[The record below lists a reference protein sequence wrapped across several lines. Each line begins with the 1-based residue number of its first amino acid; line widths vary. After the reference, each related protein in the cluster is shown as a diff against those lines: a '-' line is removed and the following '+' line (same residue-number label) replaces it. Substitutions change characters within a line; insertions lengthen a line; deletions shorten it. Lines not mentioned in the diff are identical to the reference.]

1 MGQPSKVNKTP
12 KKKKT
17 LKDRFAD
24 MGPAAIVTSAF
35 IGPGT
40 ITTTTVAGVNY
51 RYELLWAILFS
62 GLALLIL
69 MEMSSRIGIISNH
82 DIAEAATASFP
93 NSKIAKV
100 VIVGLIVITLF
111 ATAFG
116 FEAGNLIGGS
126 LGLADALNIPQ
137 WAGALLLGGATFYAV
152 VVGTAKTLEK
162 IMSLFVGLMGIIFV
176 VTMLLVN
183 PNYGEVLTGFIP
195 TSIPEGAGVNIIALI
210 GTTLIGIN
218 LLMQA
223 VTAAEKWHTPE
234 DLEASKFD
242 TGFNVGIG
250 ILITAAI
257 IITSGTVLY
266 GTGTVVDSPL
276 VFSQMLEP
284 VLGSYARIIG
294 SVGIAAAG
302 LSSAIA
308 TPLIL
313 KVVLTRIFRW
323 EENDIKARMAGG
335 AAVIFGTIF
344 AAFGTSPTQ
353 IIIFASALSGLFLP
367 IVAVLIMI
375 AANNK
380 ELLGEYK
387 NSVTQNIFGGF
398 ATLIT
403 LGLGINS
410 LLSFVENLQ
419 NL

>member
-1 MGQPSKVNKTP
+1 MSKEVRQ
-12 KKKKT
+12 KKT
-17 LKDRFAD
+17 FLDRFKD

-40 ITTTTVAGVNY
+40 ITTTTLAGVNY
-51 RYELLWAILFS
+51 KYELLWAILFS
-62 GLALLIL
+62 GISLLIL
-69 MEMSSRIGIISNH
+69 MEMSQRIGIMSNH
-82 DIAEAATASFP
+82 DIAEASIASFN
-93 NSKIAKV
+93 NSKVAN
-100 VIVGLIVITLF
+100 VIIKGLIIITLF

-126 LGLADALNIPQ
+126 LGLADAFNLPQ
-137 WAGALLLGGATFYAV
+137 WVAAVILGGVAFYAV
-152 VVGTAKTLEK
+152 VVGTAKTLETL
-162 IMSLFVGLMGIIFV
+162 MSVFVGVMGFIFV
-176 VTMLLVN
+176 LTMVLVR
-183 PNYGEVLTGFIP
+183 PNIGEVLTGFIP

-223 VTAAEKWHTPE
+223 VTTAEKWQGEEHLKAAT
-234 DLEASKFD
+234 FD
-242 TGFNVGIG
+242 TNFNVGIG
-250 ILITAAI
+250 IIITAAI

-284 VLGSYARIIG
+284 VLGDFARIIG
-294 SVGIAAAG
+294 NLGIAAAG

-313 KVVLTRIFRW
+313 KVVLTRLFKW
-323 EENDIKARMAGG
+323 DGNDIKARIAGG
-335 AAVIFGTIF
+335 TAVIFGTIF
-344 AAFGTSPTQ
+344 AALGTSPTQ
-353 IIIFASALSGLFLP
+353 IIIFASAFSGLFLP
-367 IVAVLIMI
+367 VVAILIMI

-380 ELLGEYK
+380 KLLGKYS
-387 NSVTQNIFGGF
+387 NTLLQNILGGV

-403 LGLGINS
+403 IGLGVNS
-410 LLSFVENLQ
+410 LLNFFENLT

>member
-1 MGQPSKVNKTP
+1 MSKEVRQ
-12 KKKKT
+12 KKT
-17 LKDRFAD
+17 FLDRFKD

-40 ITTTTVAGVNY
+40 ITTTTLAGVNY
-51 RYELLWAILFS
+51 KYELLWAILFS
-62 GLALLIL
+62 GISLLIL
-69 MEMSSRIGIISNH
+69 MEMSQRIGIMSNH
-82 DIAEAATASFP
+82 DIAEASIASFN
-93 NSKIAKV
+93 NSKVAN
-100 VIVGLIVITLF
+100 VIIKGLIIITLF

-126 LGLADALNIPQ
+126 LGLADAFNLPQ
-137 WAGALLLGGATFYAV
+137 WVAAVILGGVAFYAV
-152 VVGTAKTLEK
+152 VVGTAKTLETL
-162 IMSLFVGLMGIIFV
+162 MSVFVGVMGFIFV
-176 VTMLLVN
+176 LTMVLVR
-183 PNYGEVLTGFIP
+183 PNIGEVLTGFIP

-223 VTAAEKWHTPE
+223 VTTAEKWQGEEHLKAAT
-234 DLEASKFD
+234 FD
-242 TGFNVGIG
+242 TNFNVGIG
-250 ILITAAI
+250 IIITAAI

-284 VLGSYARIIG
+284 VLGDFARIIG
-294 SVGIAAAG
+294 NLGIAAAG

-313 KVVLTRIFRW
+313 KVVLTRLFKW
-323 EENDIKARMAGG
+323 DGNDIKARIAGG
-335 AAVIFGTIF
+335 TAVVFGTVF
-344 AAFGTSPTQ
+344 AALGTSPTQ
-353 IIIFASALSGLFLP
+353 IIIFASAFSGLFLP
-367 IVAVLIMI
+367 IVAILIMI

-380 ELLGEYK
+380 KLLGKYS
-387 NSVTQNIFGGF
+387 NSLVQNILGGV

-403 LGLGINS
+403 IGLGVNS
-410 LLSFVENLQ
+410 LLNFFENLS